1 MRCSGEA
8 WPQTP
13 LDAHALSGFGPSE
26 SAHWPRISL
35 LQVITYMQWLLKNLM
50 TAQLMKLKHKKV
62 VLNTQLQDSLF
73 SLGPGDPC
81 WVFQKADNAIHRI
94 NHYTRIA
101 WLVLLTLIHWIA
113 IYPVDSIIQPLNN
126 WGLSMDDR

>member
-62 VLNTQLQDSLF
+62 VLNTQFYYGASY
-73 SLGPGDPC
+73 C
-81 WVFQKADNAIHRI
+81 RI
-94 NHYTRIA
+94 LCFLWDLVTRAGFFKRRIM
-101 WLVLLTLIHWIA
+101 
-113 IYPVDSIIQPLNN
+113 
-126 WGLSMDDR
+126 LSTG